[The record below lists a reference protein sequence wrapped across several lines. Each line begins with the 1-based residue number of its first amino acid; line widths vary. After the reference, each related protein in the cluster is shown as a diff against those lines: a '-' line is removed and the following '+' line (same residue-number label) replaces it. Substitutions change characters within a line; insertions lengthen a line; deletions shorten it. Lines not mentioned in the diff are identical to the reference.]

1 MVTWYAVFGTPAAA
15 RTHPVSDAGEELNR
29 ERAVADRLAELNK
42 PVLVVWGEK
51 DVLTPTPPNV
61 TRYGAAGLT
70 PRVIA
75 GSGHSPMIE
84 TPEAFLA
91 KLADFIRP
99 APASN

>member
-1 MVTWYAVFGTPAAA
+1 
-15 RTHPVSDAGEELNR
+15 
-29 ERAVADRLAELNK
+29 
-42 PVLVVWGEK
+42 
-51 DVLTPTPPNV
+51 VLTPTPPNV

-91 KLADFIRP
+91 ELADFIRP
-99 APASN
+99 APESN